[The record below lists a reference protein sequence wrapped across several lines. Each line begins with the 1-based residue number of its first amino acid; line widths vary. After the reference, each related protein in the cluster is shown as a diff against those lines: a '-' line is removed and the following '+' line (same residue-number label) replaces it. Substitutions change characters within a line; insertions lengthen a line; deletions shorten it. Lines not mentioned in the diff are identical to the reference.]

1 MKLGIGRKLGI
12 VQKLLLGIL
21 LPLILIL
28 SLLGVILGVQVSH
41 TVRTLMIAD
50 LNAQTSACAEQVEA
64 FFNRYFGAVDSM
76 AQSQAAMGVA
86 TERDKTT
93 IFRAESY
100 TDLLQELRGV
110 QNNYGSSVLNVW
122 YADMETREL
131 VGSNGIL
138 YSPDKLDITA
148 QEWYALA
155 MDSTGAIATS
165 AYLDVTTQQNVV
177 TVARPILSGSTVV
190 AITGIDVALRDLSTS
205 LSAIA
210 VGDTGYITLFDSA
223 NTILHHPDASLQNTT
238 VADVDYSDN
247 MRSALLENQTVEGMS
262 YTRGGQR
269 YYGSTFYLPELNYE
283 LLGVIPAAEFEAGI
297 SNTVRLVIMGFAAC
311 AVLLAVV
318 VSLLA
323 ISITRPLKRLNK
335 VSEQLADG
343 QLDVDYRATGTDEVA
358 QLGQSTLRIVA
369 RLKTYIQYINE
380 LASVLAQIGQGNLVF
395 HLECDYQ
402 GEFARLKDAL
412 LQIQQNLSVTLSN
425 ISQSAFQVNLGAEQ
439 IANGS
444 QALAQGATEQASSV
458 EELSSTVQEL
468 EQSVTEGAKQAGA
481 MLEQLQQMK
490 EQVTTSNGQ
499 MRHMLAAMGDISRH
513 SKDISKIIKTID
525 DIAFQTNILAL
536 NAAIEAARAGDA
548 GRGFAVVADEVR
560 NLAGKSAA
568 AAQETNE
575 LIARSVQAVT
585 QGEGLAQSTADALAA
600 AAATADGAVHTV
612 EQVTRDYQSQAA
624 HLRDI
629 STGVDQISNVVQTN
643 SATAEESAAAS
654 QELAGQAES
663 MQHQIALFHLR
674 EDLRAE
680 QASFAHPV
688 SPEPQPTDPDPVPPS
703 ELGWDDLWAC
713 APEPEPPFQQEQAT
727 EPEFDPI
734 PVPSSS
740 SAPEDMQKY

>member
-50 LNAQTSACAEQVEA
+50 LNAQTSAGAEQVEA

-76 AQSQAAMGVA
+76 TQSQAAMGVA

-122 YADMETREL
+122 YADMETGEL

-138 YSPDKLDITA
+138 YSPNKLDITA

-155 MDSTGAIATS
+155 MDSTDAIATS

-297 SNTVRLVIMGFAAC
+297 SNTVRLVMIGFAAC

-575 LIARSVQAVT
+575 LIARSVQAVA

-663 MQHQIALFHLR
+663 MQHQIALFHLQ
-674 EDLRAE
+674 EDLPAE
-680 QASFAHPV
+680 QASFAHSV
-688 SPEPQPTDPDPVPPS
+688 SPEPQPAPDPVPPS

-713 APEPEPPFQQEQAT
+713 APEPEPPFQPEPVT
-727 EPEFDPI
+727 EPESDPI